1 MNPFEKIFNYQIIS
15 KLDDSGTF
23 MATAHERS
31 WLKTML
37 SDAAAEHAFTPET
50 LSKLMTMLEADSVLQ
65 TEDRLSQK
73 ARSKTVHVYHPLLR
87 HLRRSIM
94 NRNQITLSFLTKDGS
109 LNARHSGIPYKLEY
123 SMVKREWY
131 LLWFHLS
138 RRKLLTTRL
147 NKIVGVEQ
155 SELPSAQYE
164 QMQAAI
170 RRLIDRRNMTVAIE
184 VVPQYN
190 EELSRI
196 LYAFSC
202 FDKKVE
208 YDAKVHVYTIQLTF
222 PGEEQEYVL
231 SKLRFLGKRVR
242 LVDGDYLKSRMLNT
256 ANMALERYGQSDPS

>member
-1 MNPFEKIFNYQIIS
+1 MNPFEKIFNYQVIS

-23 MATAHERS
+23 LATAHERS

-37 SDAAAEHAFTPET
+37 SEAASQHAFTPET
-50 LSKLMTMLEADSVLQ
+50 LNKLLTMLEADPVLR
-65 TEDRLSQK
+65 TDDRLSEK
-73 ARSKTVHVYHPLLR
+73 ARSKVVHVYHPLLR
-87 HLRRSIM
+87 QLRRAIM
-94 NRNQITLSFLTKDGS
+94 NRSGITLSFLTKDGS
-109 LNARHSGIPYKLEY
+109 LNARQSAVPYKLEY

-147 NKIVGVEQ
+147 NKIVDVQEM
-155 SELPSAQYE
+155 ELPPSQYE
-164 QMQAAI
+164 QLQSSI

-184 VVPQYN
+184 VVQQYN

-208 YDAKVHVYTIQLTF
+208 YDAVAHVYTIQLTF

-256 ANMALERYGQSDPS
+256 ANMALERYGQLD

>member
-23 MATAHERS
+23 MVTSHERS

-37 SDAAAEHAFTPET
+37 SDVAAEHAFTPET
-50 LSKLMTMLEADSVLQ
+50 LSKLRSMLETDPLLRM
-65 TEDRLSQK
+65 EERLVQK
-73 ARSKTVHVYHPLLR
+73 ARSKVVHVYHPLLR
-87 HLRRSIM
+87 QLRRSIM
-94 NRNQITLSFLTKDGS
+94 SHNQITLSFLAKDGN
-109 LNARHSGIPYKLEY
+109 LNASQSGIPYKLEY

-147 NKIVGVEQ
+147 NKIVDVQ
-155 SELPSAQYE
+155 DMELPPSQHE
-164 QMQAAI
+164 QLQASI
-170 RRLIDRRNMTVAIE
+170 RRLIDRRAMKVAIE
-184 VVPQYN
+184 VVRQYN

-202 FDKKVE
+202 FDKKVQ
-208 YDAKVHVYTIQLTF
+208 YDAETHIYTVHLTF

-242 LVDGDYLKSRMLNT
+242 IAESDYLKSRMLNT
-256 ANMALERYGQSDPS
+256 ANMALERYGQSDP